1 MTKTLY
7 ISGEYAYAPQVYKNF
22 YRAVIEP
29 KLMDIYG
36 TGKSFSSS
44 VFLSDFNAHWDNSS
58 KSIVF
63 NTEQD
68 LTFFLLRWA

>member
-1 MTKTLY
+1 MTRTLY

-22 YRAVIEP
+22 CKAVIEP
-29 KLMDIYG
+29 ALMEVRRNPI
-36 TGKSFSSS
+36 TGNDLLK
-44 VFLSDFNAHWDNSS
+44 DYNAHWDNSS

>member
-7 ISGEYAYAPQVYKNF
+7 ISGDYDQSPAAYKNF

-29 KLMDIYG
+29 RLMEVHRESISG
-36 TGKSFSSS
+36 
-44 VFLSDFNAHWDNSS
+44 SDLLKEYNAQWDNPS

-63 NTEQD
+63 DTEHD
-68 LTFFLLRWA
+68 LTMFVLRWA